1 MGNDELRKSYLLWS
15 IFRTLRNI
23 HMQDVY
29 DLIDD
34 EHFVMDLEQEEL
46 FVVFE
51 CIEDTD
57 EVTVEEDC
65 IIVRIPHSEMVE
77 SDDVTDLISRYYLK
91 ALEDFDEDLY
101 SLVADRLRQAA

>member
-1 MGNDELRKSYLLWS
+1 MITTSKAA
-15 IFRTLRNI
+15 
-23 HMQDVY
+23 MQEIY

-34 EHFVMDLEQEEL
+34 EHFVMDVEQEL

-51 CIEDTD
+51 CIEETN

-65 IIVRIPHSEMVE
+65 IIVRIPYSEMVE

-91 ALEDFDEDLY
+91 ALEDFDEDLH
-101 SLVADRLRQAA
+101 SLVTDHLQEAA